1 MVIPLD
7 PCLDKATF
15 LFKMPPI
22 LHTLVLFWFGFC
34 FVLFCFVFGP
44 LREKGQNE
52 GSLPFS
58 L

>member
-1 MVIPLD
+1 MLIPLD
-7 PCLDKATF
+7 PCLDEATF

-22 LHTLVLFWFGFC
+22 LHTLVLFCFG